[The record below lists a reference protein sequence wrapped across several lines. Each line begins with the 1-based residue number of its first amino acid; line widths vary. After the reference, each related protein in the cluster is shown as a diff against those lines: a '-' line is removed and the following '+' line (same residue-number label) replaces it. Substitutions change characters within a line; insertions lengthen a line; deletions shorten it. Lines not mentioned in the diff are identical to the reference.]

1 MEVTLEQAIEI
12 IKRGEIVAIPTET
25 VYGLAA
31 DAKNA
36 IAVLKTFEKKGRP
49 ADNPLIV
56 HISELDQLTDLAS
69 DIPDEVYTLANRFWP
84 GPLTIVLKRDQAVLD
99 VITAALDTVAVRMP
113 DHPLTLELIH
123 STGPVTAPSANKSGK
138 PSPTK
143 PAHLEQDY
151 GSDLPYLDGGE
162 CSIGIESTVLDL
174 TQKPFSVLRPGA
186 ISSDEISAA
195 LGVEII
201 ETENKSSQTKRSPG
215 TRYTHYKPE
224 AEVHWMKSLI
234 IDHFETDTLYV
245 YHSGNNITSSENVI
259 DFNGNMD
266 KLAQSLY
273 DIYRTADLK
282 NYIKI
287 LVEPIQQTSKS
298 GIERALFNRIQLSVK
313 Q

>member
-1 MEVTLEQAIEI
+1 MEVTLEDAIELI
-12 IKRGEIVAIPTET
+12 QRGEVVAIPTET

-36 IAVLKTFEKKGRP
+36 LAVLKTFEKKGRP

-56 HISELDQLTDLAS
+56 HISELDQLTELAS
-69 DIPDEVYTLANRFWP
+69 DIPEEVYTLANRFWP
-84 GPLTIVLKRDQAVLD
+84 GPLTIILKRHQAVLD
-99 VITAALDTVAVRMP
+99 VITAALDTVAIRMP

-143 PAHLEQDY
+143 TAHLEQDY

-162 CSIGIESTVLDL
+162 SSIGIESTVLDL

-186 ISSDEISAA
+186 ISPDEISIA
-195 LGVEII
+195 LNGEII
-201 ETENKSSQTKRSPG
+201 ETGNKISQKKRSPG

-224 AEVHWMKSLI
+224 AEVHWMKNEI
-234 IDHFETDTLYV
+234 TDHTETTTLYI
-245 YHSGNNITSSENVI
+245 YHSGSNIKSNENVI
-259 DFNGNMD
+259 DFDGDMD

-282 NYIKI
+282 NYSQI
-287 LVEPIQQTSKS
+287 LIEPILFTSKS
-298 GIERALFNRIQLSVK
+298 GIEQALFNRIQLSMN